1 MMNDYTTT
9 IDRTTLKPEPLI
21 AAGKPY
27 WATQSSDGQRDKA
40 N

>member
-1 MMNDYTTT
+1 MMNDYTTI